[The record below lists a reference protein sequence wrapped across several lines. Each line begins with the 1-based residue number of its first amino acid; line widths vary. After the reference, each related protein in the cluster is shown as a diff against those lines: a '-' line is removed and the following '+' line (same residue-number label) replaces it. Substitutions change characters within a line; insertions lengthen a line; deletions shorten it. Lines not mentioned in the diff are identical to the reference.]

1 MRWAREFALLVFLL
15 GRGARG
21 DTNQGGGN
29 QVIHTKYLAR
39 SRRTSYP
46 GADTARPY
54 THFQED
60 ATPRM
65 RTEDE
70 PKMAQRYPSAARSW
84 LVHQAGMFS
93 VE

>member
-29 QVIHTKYLAR
+29 QVTHTKYLAR
-39 SRRTSYP
+39 S
-46 GADTARPY
+46 RPY

-60 ATPRM
+60 ATPRV